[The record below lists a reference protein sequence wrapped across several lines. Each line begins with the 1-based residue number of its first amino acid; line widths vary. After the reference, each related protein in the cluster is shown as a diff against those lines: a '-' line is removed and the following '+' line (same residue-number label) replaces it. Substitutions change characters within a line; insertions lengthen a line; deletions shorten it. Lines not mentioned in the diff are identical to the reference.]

1 LQHSAVDLTSA
12 QHNVAVALFY
22 PPGTIGPSL
31 GHQLS
36 YLHFVLLMLE
46 LEM

>member
-1 LQHSAVDLTSA
+1 LYHLPFLLPTCTV
-12 QHNVAVALFY
+12 
-22 PPGTIGPSL
+22 GPSL

-46 LEM
+46 PEMWWNVAALLPYLA